1 MLFSNVRYKEE
12 LFLEYTNEKSSMSSP
27 EKFFEIHLSTRDYYK
42 NDHSSEG
49 KAVAHMLAVIHDQ
62 GPFF

>member
-1 MLFSNVRYKEE
+1 
-12 LFLEYTNEKSSMSSP
+12 MSSP
-27 EKFFEIHLSTRDYYK
+27 EKFFEIPLSTRDYYK